1 MISRRPLASIVVAIA
16 CALAP
21 GRALA
26 QVTVS
31 LRHQGGERIGR
42 IVAEDGDGIVIEVAG
57 TPPVRQFIR
66 WDLVRGIEGPG
77 PEPPSRASRLAL
89 GESIWRG
96 RVRLDRGDA
105 AAAEPLLAAAAS
117 ALSREDGALALAAWE
132 ELLRARIALGGEL
145 ADAATRTPSLRA
157 SARPLGDLA
166 VPLPARPDPVDPAT
180 GLVCAAPPAWA
191 TRAEATR
198 AREGFEAIAA
208 SARDAAL
215 IAQLYAQIAASDAGD
230 PQPPPSRGAR
240 PAGSPPPPR
249 GALARGVE
257 LLEAWAAAV
266 SSDAEGRRRGRETL
280 RRMARELSPAM
291 RAWAIYA
298 GGRSLAMES
307 DPKQRRIGATEML
320 KAAAAHG
327 ALAPILERAARA
339 RAAEALDAAG
349 DAGSAALLQVEGAL
363 GEPQYSVTDILS
375 TPHPALVAADARS
388 REVARIEE
396 DESRAL
402 ADFLERAGLDDL
414 FAMRLEEELARAAST
429 AGASRLCDVL
439 ERLFASADSPQRV
452 ADLRVRVEYLV
463 ARDRLPCV
471 AALRLAAARAEYRL
485 ASQRLAAVRRG
496 DEQSLQGSAS
506 RDEATALLQQCS
518 EALGRIEQSLA
529 SELTQLRMKAG
540 GSDEV
545 ARTEALAVSDLVA
558 AQLLEARYLRAW
570 SQFGLLWMSRSVTD
584 PAQVAAQ
591 ADQLVPVWAALL
603 ETGKSFPSP
612 EDVSVDLRGEEY
624 YASSILGLA
633 VTKAIAAGLPA
644 ADPWFALLREP
655 GVWSGTAALEP
666 TMRLESA
673 VDCGAYDAAAM
684 QLRDSAAA
692 APDEVIAGCA
702 LRAMREA
709 RGESSAA
716 AGTFARACFESL
728 VARGS
733 LSAAQRLAAR
743 VPALARGDGFAPRL
757 AAALAVVVRAK
768 SIEDNERAKPVWEEA
783 ARALSTALS
792 APDASSSPSAPAVR
806 ALRGLVLASAGD
818 PCQASEELAAA
829 SAQLDGDRADESAW
843 LAARLSDEG
852 RCVANGVPTARDLWL
867 GYLQRFPDGAH
878 ANGAMV
884 ALARFD
890 EVLDPV
896 LAERLLAVPPD
907 DPVAADAARAA
918 ARIYYRLARSAVGD
932 ARADPVRRLLMISPS
947 AAASWPPGWI
957 DPVARQQLECALD
970 PAAARLELARGLL
983 SEIASRYPPGDEP
996 ELYRAELATR
1006 RLELA
1011 LMDRRFAEAAQELDR
1026 VRASGDRAWLAR
1038 ADALFARDVE
1048 AMLAA
1053 EPSADGSDAQ
1063 SRSEA
1068 ARALVAARRG
1078 VLETAR
1084 RDGQP
1089 ERADA
1094 ASVGLARALLAADS
1108 KAHAAEAASLARDVL
1123 VRKPTHRPS
1132 LEIAADAAIAAGQAR
1147 TARDALITLLSVLAP
1162 TSTERARRQ
1171 CQLVEIL
1178 AVNDPEEARKVL
1190 AQHQVFDPTWG
1201 PEPWGDRLKAL
1212 ARSLGMK
1219 VDDEEPPSDAKV
1231 GNGTGDSATALP
1243 QAGGAR

>member
-1 MISRRPLASIVVAIA
+1 MAIRALVAA
-16 CALAP
+16 AALAFAMAP
-21 GRALA
+21 MRAHA
-26 QVTVS
+26 QSTVT

-42 IVAEDGDGIVIEVAG
+42 IVAEDGDGITVEVAG
-57 TPPVRQFIR
+57 SPPMRQFIR
-66 WDLVRGIEGPG
+66 WDLVRSVEGAG
-77 PEPPSRASRLAL
+77 PVPPARASRMAL
-89 GESIWRG
+89 GESVWRG

-105 AAAEPLLAAAAS
+105 AAAEPMLQAAAS
-117 ALSREDGALALAAWE
+117 ALSRESGPLALAAWE

-145 ADAATRTPSLRA
+145 AEAAVRAPSMRA
-157 SARPLGDLA
+157 SVRESGDLPVA
-166 VPLPARPDPVDPAT
+166 IPARPDPVDAGT
-180 GLVCAAPPAWA
+180 GLVAAAPPAWA

-198 AREGFEAIAA
+198 ARDGFRSIEA
-208 SARDAAL
+208 SSRDAAL
-215 IAQLYAQIAASDAGD
+215 LAGLYAQIAAADAGD
-230 PQPPPSRGAR
+230 PQPPPPRGAR
-240 PAGSPPPPR
+240 PVGAPPLPR

-266 SSDAEGRRRGRETL
+266 SSDAEGRRRGRDTL

-327 ALAPILERAARA
+327 ALAPILERASRA

-349 DAGSAALLQVEGAL
+349 DSESAALLRADGGAA
-363 GEPQYSVTDILS
+363 EQQYSVSDILS
-375 TPHPALVAADARS
+375 TPHPALVAADGRS
-388 REVARIEE
+388 REMARIEE
-396 DESRAL
+396 DEARAL
-402 ADFLERAGLDDL
+402 ADLLERAGLDDL
-414 FAMRLEEELARAAST
+414 FALRLEEELARAASPS
-429 AGASRLCDVL
+429 GASRLCDVI
-439 ERLFASADSPQRV
+439 ERLFASAASAQRV

-471 AALRLAAARAEYRL
+471 SALRLAAARAEYRL
-485 ASQRLAAVRRG
+485 AGIGLAALRRG
-496 DEQSLQGSAS
+496 DEQALQGSAA
-506 RDEATALLQQCS
+506 RDEASALLAQCTES
-518 EALGRIEQSLA
+518 LAQLEQSLSA
-529 SELTQLRMKAG
+529 ELTQLRMRAG

-570 SQFGLLWMSRSVTD
+570 SQFGLLWMSRTGAD
-584 PAQVAAQ
+584 PAGVAAR
-591 ADQLVPVWAALL
+591 ADQLVPAWAALL
-603 ETGKSFPSP
+603 ETGKAFPSP

-624 YASSILGLA
+624 YASSILGMA
-633 VTKAIAAGLPA
+633 VTKALAAGLPA
-644 ADPWFALLREP
+644 AEPWFALLREP

-666 TMRLESA
+666 AMRLDAA
-673 VDCGAYDAAAM
+673 VDCAAYDAAAA
-684 QLRDSAAA
+684 QLRDPA
-692 APDEVIAGCA
+692 APLADDVIAGCA

-709 RGESSAA
+709 RGDAASAA
-716 AGTFARACFESL
+716 GAFARSCFESL
-728 VARGS
+728 VSRGS

-757 AAALAVVVRAK
+757 AAALAVAVRAK
-768 SIEDNERAKPVWEEA
+768 SIADADRARPVWEEA

-792 APDASSSPSAPAVR
+792 APDAGESPSAPAVR

-818 PCQASEELAAA
+818 PCQASAELAAA
-829 SAQLDGDRADESAW
+829 SGQLAGDRADEAAW

-852 RCVANGVPTARDLWL
+852 RCLANGVPTARDLWL
-867 GYLQRFPDGAH
+867 DYLRRFPDGAH

-907 DPVAADAARAA
+907 DPVSADAARAA

-932 ARADPVRRLLMISPS
+932 ARADPVRRLMLISPS
-947 AAASWPPGWI
+947 AAASWPEGWI
-957 DPVARQQLECALD
+957 DPVARQQLEFALD
-970 PAAARLELARGLL
+970 PSASRLELARGLIA
-983 SEIASRYPPGDEP
+983 EIASRYAPGAEP
-996 ELYRAELATR
+996 EPYRAELATR

-1011 LMDRRFAEAAQELDR
+1011 LLDRRFAEAASELER
-1026 VRASGDRAWLAR
+1026 VRTTGDRAWLMR

-1053 EPSADGSDAQ
+1053 EPAADGSDAQ
-1063 SRSEA
+1063 SRAEA

-1084 RDGQP
+1084 RDGNP

-1094 ASVGLARALLAADS
+1094 ASVGLARALLAAD
-1108 KAHAAEAASLARDVL
+1108 ARANAAEAASLARDVL

-1132 LEIAADAAIAAGQAR
+1132 LEVAADAALAAGQAR
-1147 TARDALITLLSVLAP
+1147 VARDALVTLLSVLAP
-1162 TSTERARRQ
+1162 TSVERSRRQ

-1178 AVNDPEEARKVL
+1178 AANDPDEARKVL

-1201 PEPWGDRLKAL
+1201 PAPWGERLKAI
-1212 ARSLGMK
+1212 ARSLGMQ
-1219 VDDEEPPSDAKV
+1219 VEEREDPV
-1231 GNGTGDSATALP
+1231 GGSPGEGSRDSGSGAP
-1243 QAGGAR
+1243 RQGGAQ

>member
-1 MISRRPLASIVVAIA
+1 MRSARAFAAVAALLAWAMASAHA
-16 CALAP
+16 H
-21 GRALA
+21 A
-26 QVTVS
+26 QVTVT
-31 LRHQGGERIGR
+31 LRHQGGDRVGR
-42 IVAEDGDGIVIEVAG
+42 IAAEDGDGITLEVPGA
-57 TPPVRQFIR
+57 PPQREFIR
-66 WDLVRGIEGPG
+66 WDIVRSVDGGGVAPQ
-77 PEPPSRASRLAL
+77 SRAQRMAL

-96 RVRLDRGDA
+96 RIRLDRGDA
-105 AAAEPLLAAAAS
+105 AAAEPLLQAAAS
-117 ALSREDGALALAAWE
+117 SLSRESGPLALAAWE

-145 ADAATRTPSLRA
+145 AEGAVRAPSLRA
-157 SARPLGDLA
+157 SVRASGDLPVA
-166 VPLPARPDPVDPAT
+166 LPSRADPLDAGT
-180 GLVCAAPPAWA
+180 GLVPSAPPAWA

-198 AREGFEAIAA
+198 AREGFQSIAA
-208 SARDAAL
+208 SSRDVAL
-215 IAQLYAQIAASDAGD
+215 LAGLYAQIAAADAGD
-230 PQPPPSRGAR
+230 PQPPPPRGAR
-240 PAGSPPPPR
+240 PVGSPPPPR

-266 SSDAEGRRRGRETL
+266 SNDAEARKRGRETM

-298 GGRSLAMES
+298 GGRSLAMEG
-307 DPKQRRIGATEML
+307 DAKQRRIGATEML

-327 ALAPILERAARA
+327 ALAPILV
-339 RAAEALDAAG
+339 RAAESRAAESLEAAG
-349 DAGSAALLQVEGAL
+349 DSTSAAMLRAHAGPHQ
-363 GEPQYSVTDILS
+363 QYSVSDILS
-375 TPHPALVAADARS
+375 SPHPALVAGDVRD
-388 REVARIEE
+388 REVARVEE
-396 DESRAL
+396 DEARAL

-414 FAMRLEEELARAAST
+414 FALRLEEELARAASPVG
-429 AGASRLCDVL
+429 AGRLCDVL
-439 ERLFASADSPQRV
+439 ERLFAAASSAQRV

-471 AALRLAAARAEYRL
+471 PALRLAAARAEYRL
-485 ASQRLAAVRRG
+485 AGVGIAALRRG
-496 DEQSLQGSAS
+496 DEQALQGSAA
-506 RDEATALLQQCS
+506 RDDAAALLAQCAD
-518 EALGRIEQSLA
+518 ALERLEQSLSA
-529 SELTQLRMKAG
+529 ELTQLRMKAG

-570 SQFGLLWMSRSVTD
+570 SQFGILWISRAGSD
-584 PAQVAAQ
+584 PARVAAQ

-603 ETGKSFPSP
+603 ETGKAFPSP

-624 YASSILGLA
+624 YASSILGMA
-633 VTKAIAAGLPA
+633 VTKALAAGLPA
-644 ADPWFALLREP
+644 AEPWFELLREP

-666 TMRLESA
+666 SMRLEAA
-673 VDCGAYDAAAM
+673 VDCAAY
-684 QLRDSAAA
+684 DSAAA
-692 APDEVIAGCA
+692 QLRDATVTVADDVIAGCA

-709 RGESSAA
+709 RGEALPA
-716 AGTFARACFESL
+716 AGAFARSCFESL

-757 AAALAVVVRAK
+757 AAALAVVVRAQ
-768 SIEDNERAKPVWEEA
+768 SIQDTERARPVWEEA

-792 APDASSSPSAPAVR
+792 APDAADSPSAPAVR

-818 PCQASEELAAA
+818 PCQASGELAAA
-829 SAQLDGDRADESAW
+829 SMQLAGDRADESAW

-852 RCVANGVPTARDLWL
+852 RCVHNGVPTSRDLWL
-867 GYLQRFPDGAH
+867 DYLRRFPDGAH

-907 DPVAADAARAA
+907 DPVSADAARAA

-932 ARADPVRRLLMISPS
+932 ARADPVRRLFLISPS
-947 AAASWPPGWI
+947 AAASWPAGWI
-957 DPVARQQLECALD
+957 DPVARQQLEFALD
-970 PAAARLELARGLL
+970 PSAARLELARGLL
-983 SEIASRYPPGDEP
+983 SEIASRYAPGEEP
-996 ELYRAELATR
+996 EPYRAELATR

-1011 LMDRRFAEAAQELDR
+1011 LLDRKFAEAASELAR
-1026 VRASGDRAWLAR
+1026 VRATGDKAWLMR

-1048 AMLAA
+1048 TMLAA
-1053 EPSADGSDAQ
+1053 DPAADGSDAQ
-1063 SRSEA
+1063 SRAEA
-1068 ARALVAARRG
+1068 ARALVGARRG

-1084 RDGQP
+1084 RDGNP

-1094 ASVGLARALLAADS
+1094 ASVALARALLAVDA
-1108 KAHAAEAASLARDVL
+1108 KANAAEAAALARDVL

-1132 LEIAADAAIAAGQAR
+1132 LEVAADAAIAAGQAR
-1147 TARDALITLLSVLAP
+1147 VARDALVTLMSVLAP
-1162 TSTERARRQ
+1162 TSVERSRRQ

-1178 AVNDPEEARKVL
+1178 AVNDPDEARKVL

-1212 ARSLGMK
+1212 ARSLGMQ
-1219 VDDEEPPSDAKV
+1219 VEDEQPDAGTPSDGVRESGA
-1231 GNGTGDSATALP
+1231 GAPQPGGT
-1243 QAGGAR
+1243 Q